1 METRTSSVTLIEV
14 HNSSDMR
21 RFLKSSAFLDACEST
36 GTRAKSLHGLQL
48 TMKGAQV
55 MPMRHPSVRGT
66 YYEIGYRYGKKRVKN
81 GFKMPTSSED
91 ELAFA
96 SASEAE
102 IRRVFPEILQEIT
115 GLADACNAS
124 YEQTAAM
131 LFNIGAFK
139 AKPNCSILASV
150 ADSGVLFG
158 RNYDFFYSFKK
169 YEESCLTC
177 PDKGYWSLGQT
188 NMPVGRDDGVNEK
201 GLAIAM
207 TSVQPS
213 ARESCAGMTFCVAI
227 RCVLDKCANVKEGV
241 RVLTD
246 TKQVSTYNYLLADK
260 EGNMAVVEAS
270 SEKAQVRKPQKGE
283 NFIVCT
289 NHFVHPEMQDM
300 ENLSARCTSE
310 WDSLPRY
317 TIISNILRE
326 YNRKINATIVEN
338 ILSDHTGYV
347 CSHQE
352 KIKLGTLW
360 SIVIS
365 LKELQLFRAEG
376 HPCEAKYRKDPRLIN
391 ALNKRKTQ

>member
-1 METRTSSVTLIEV
+1 
-14 HNSSDMR
+14 
-21 RFLKSSAFLDACEST
+21 
-36 GTRAKSLHGLQL
+36 
-48 TMKGAQV
+48 
-55 MPMRHPSVRGT
+55 MRHPTVRGT
-66 YYEIGYRYGKKRVKN
+66 YYEMGYHDGRKRVKN
-81 GFKMPTSSED
+81 GFRMPTSSED

-102 IRRVFPEILQEIT
+102 IKRVFPEILQEIT
-115 GLADACNAS
+115 GLADACDVP
-124 YEQTAAM
+124 YEQAAAM
-131 LFNIGAFK
+131 LFNIGVSRAEPK
-139 AKPNCSILASV
+139 CSILASFV
-150 ADSGVLFG
+150 DSEVLVG

-169 YEESCLTC
+169 YDESYLTC

-188 NMPVGRDDGVNEK
+188 NMPIGRDDGMNEK

-207 TSVQPS
+207 TGVQPN
-213 ARESCAGMTFCVAI
+213 ARESRPGMTFCVTV

-246 TKQVSTYNYLLADK
+246 IKHISTYNFLLADK

-270 SEKAQVRKPQKGE
+270 SEKVRVRKPQKGE
-283 NFIVCT
+283 NFLVCT

-300 ENLSARCTSE
+300 ENLSARNTSE

-317 TIISNILRE
+317 TTISNILRK
-326 YNRKINATIVEN
+326 YNSKINVAIVEN
-338 ILSDHTGYV
+338 ILSNHSGYV

-365 LKELQLFRAEG
+365 LKQLQLFRAEG
-376 HPCEAKYRKDPRLIN
+376 HPCKAKYRQDPRLIN